1 MSVKKR
7 ILITGA
13 DGFIGKHIAEAL
25 QSNCELHTYSRR
37 TSTYPFHHQG
47 DICDIDQLQES
58 FDVVIHAAGNKTDAA
73 TMHRIN
79 VEGTAAVVRYIKQHN
94 AKLICIGSGGIY
106 GIYRNRDHIITTS
119 SQYYPDN
126 AYEKSKAEAQLIVE
140 QAALP
145 DNSYIILQPTNVI
158 GEGDQ
163 TKKLLHLFKTL
174 QNESFLFINRNARV
188 NYVYVKK
195 VSQIVCA
202 IVEKERYSNQS
213 IIINDPMRISA
224 FIAICADALG
234 VPAPSKNIPRILQPL
249 LFLLAKITPIL
260 PRPLQR
266 FSMGRYYEMTS
277 ERYYSTQETDNQF
290 TLEENTDIQHGI
302 HNLVAYYRDNKWL

>member
-25 QSNCELHTYSRR
+25 HSDFELHTYSRR
-37 TSTYPFHHQG
+37 KSAYSFHHQG
-47 DICDIDQLQES
+47 DICDIDQLQVS
-58 FDVVIHAAGNKTDAA
+58 FEIVIHAAGNKTDAA
-73 TMHRIN
+73 TMHRVN
-79 VEGTAAVVRYIKQHN
+79 VEGTSAVVRYVKQHN
-94 AKLICIGSGGIY
+94 AKLIYIGSGGIY
-106 GIYRNRDHIITTS
+106 GIYRNRDHIITPS
-119 SQYYPDN
+119 SQYCPDN
-126 AYEKSKAEAQLIVE
+126 AYEQSKADAQRIVE

-174 QNESFLFINRNARV
+174 QNGSFFFINKNARV

-195 VSQIVCA
+195 LSQVVST
-202 IVEKERYSNQS
+202 IVEKESYSNQS
-213 IIINDPMRISA
+213 YIVNDPMRISA
-224 FIAICADALG
+224 FIAICAEALG
-234 VPAPSKNIPRILQPL
+234 VSAPSKKIPRIFQPL
-249 LFLLAKITPIL
+249 LFLIAKITPIL
-260 PRPLQR
+260 PRPLRR
-266 FSMGRYYEMTS
+266 FSLGRYYEMTS

-290 TLEENTDIQHGI
+290 TLEENTDIHHGI